1 MASNLTI
8 RLDENLKREATQLF
22 DNWGL
27 SLSAAITVFL
37 RQSVESEGFP
47 FAIRKSHPNRETL
60 EAMAEATRLAA
71 DPDPNA
77 PSFNTM
83 EDLMAELHK

>member
-1 MASNLTI
+1 MATNLTI

-37 RQSVESEGFP
+37 RQSVENEGFP
-47 FAIRKSHPNRETL
+47 FVIRKSRPNRETL
-60 EAMAEATRLAA
+60 EAMAEANRLAT
-71 DPDPNA
+71 DPNA
-77 PSFNTM
+77 LSFDSM
-83 EDLMAELHK
+83 EALMAELHK

>member
-1 MASNLTI
+1 MATNLTI

-37 RQSVESEGFP
+37 RQSVENEGFP
-47 FAIRKSHPNRETL
+47 FVIRKSRSNHETL
-60 EAMAEATRLAA
+60 EAMAEANRLAT
-71 DPDPNA
+71 DTNA
-77 PSFNTM
+77 PSFDSI
-83 EDLMAELHK
+83 EALMAELHK